1 MLVLCHVDCVPCWF
15 CAVLILCHVDFVSRS
30 FAPVIGCTYSAQ
42 SLLQI
47 IVRISALEEQFYS
60 FFCSWCLTSTETTR
74 LIRDGEMG
82 RGGGRE
88 RERNWV
94 EMSSSS
100 KHSDP

>member
-1 MLVLCHVDCVPCWF
+1 M
-15 CAVLILCHVDFVSRS
+15 LILCHVDFVSRS
-30 FAPVIGCTYSAQ
+30 FAPVIGCMYSAQ

-60 FFCSWCLTSTETTR
+60 LFFFSWCCTSTETTR

-88 RERNWV
+88 KLGRDE
-94 EMSSSS
+94 
-100 KHSDP
+100 